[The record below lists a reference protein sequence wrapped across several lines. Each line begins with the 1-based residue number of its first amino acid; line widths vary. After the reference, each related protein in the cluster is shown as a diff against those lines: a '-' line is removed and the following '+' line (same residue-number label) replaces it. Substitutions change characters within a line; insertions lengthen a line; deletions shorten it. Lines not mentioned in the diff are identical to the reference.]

1 VEHPTQREMEDNV
14 LTRAAAL
21 DPDDH
26 TLDAEQVR
34 ETAASIQDH
43 RAMAQRRAELA
54 EEDRRAA
61 EQADESADEF

>member
-21 DPDDH
+21 DPNDRS
-26 TLDAEQVR
+26 AEAESVR
-34 ETAASIQDH
+34 DVAGSIRDH
-43 RAMAQRRAELA
+43 RAMEQRRAEWA

-61 EQADESADEF
+61 EQRNESADEF